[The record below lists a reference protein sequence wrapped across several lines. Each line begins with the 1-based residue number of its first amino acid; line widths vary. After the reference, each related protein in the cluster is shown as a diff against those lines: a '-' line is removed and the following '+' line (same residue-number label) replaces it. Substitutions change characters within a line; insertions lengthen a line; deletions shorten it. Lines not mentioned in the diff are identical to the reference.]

1 MTSDEKKFRLDLD
14 EDLEAKWP
22 NNPEVKAAARYGASW
37 AFQWFAKQSQ
47 WISVK
52 ERLPENA
59 GLYLISKTPDP
70 RRTVEYLIDVTFYH
84 PQSPFNEFTT
94 HWQPLPEP
102 PKP

>member
-1 MTSDEKKFRLDLD
+1 MTDQEKKFR
-14 EDLEAKWP
+14 EDLATHVQKL
-22 NNPEVKAAARYGASW
+22 NLSTMDGAAVRNGALW